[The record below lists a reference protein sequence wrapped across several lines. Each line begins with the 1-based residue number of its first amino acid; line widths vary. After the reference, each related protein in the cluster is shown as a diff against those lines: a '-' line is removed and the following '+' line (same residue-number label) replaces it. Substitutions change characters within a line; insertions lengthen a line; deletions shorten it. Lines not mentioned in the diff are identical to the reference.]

1 MTDAQWK
8 VESQRISDNTNYE
21 LRKFRKKCV
30 TQGVVTFFRDI
41 RFYQVKYRGRFV
53 CYLYGHDEEGS
64 KLRAAWNT
72 IRIAEEII
80 EKIEG
85 VKHESK

>member
-8 VESQRISDNTNYE
+8 VESQRITDNVNYE

-30 TQGVVTFFRDI
+30 TQGVVTFFRDTSL
-41 RFYQVKYRGRFV
+41 YQLRYRGRFV
-53 CYLYGHDEEGS
+53 CYLYGHYEEGS
-64 KLRAAWNT
+64 KLRAAWNI

-80 EKIEG
+80 E
-85 VKHESK
+85 

>member
-8 VESQRISDNTNYE
+8 VESQRISDNVNYE

-30 TQGVVTFFRDI
+30 TQGVVTFFRDNC
-41 RFYQVKYRGRFV
+41 FYQLKYRGRFV

-72 IRIAEEII
+72 IRIAEQLL
-80 EKIEG
+80 KA
-85 VKHESK
+85 VKE